1 MLKYTPAVFA
11 VKNDYQIMTPVTEPS
26 LFWVEVDGKCFYD
39 EQNGIMRSLCTT
51 HRVTVPMELLDRVGE
66 YTVCERVIIDRK
78 PYFPET
84 EDTVKTTFSFK
95 PVPTDNIRI
104 YHVADTH
111 NRVEEPCEAAK
122 KFGEID
128 LLVMNGD
135 IPNHSGDIAYFD
147 TIYAIAEKLTH
158 GNIPII
164 FARGNH
170 DMRGYFAE
178 QIADYT
184 PNQSGNTYYSVRVG
198 NIWALVLDCGED
210 KDDSSKEY
218 GFTVACRPFRERQTE
233 YIRQIIKNAETEYAA
248 EGVEHRLLICH
259 NPFTY
264 QLKEP
269 FNIEKEIY
277 TEWSALIRENISP
290 ELMLCGHLHKTF
302 ISEVGSENDHLGQ
315 PCTLVVGSNVG
326 EGFHVG
332 CGVVLKKADVSIDF
346 FDSREK

>member
-11 VKNDYQIMTPVTEPS
+11 VGRNYQIMVPVTEAS

-51 HRVTVPMELLDRVGE
+51 HRVTVPAEVLDSAGE

-84 EDTVKTTFSFK
+84 ENTVRTTFSFK
-95 PVPTDNIRI
+95 PIPKENIRI

-111 NRVEEPCEAAK
+111 NKVSEPCAAAER
-122 KFGEID
+122 FGDID

-135 IPNHSGDIAYFD
+135 IPNHSGEIAYFD
-147 TIYAIAEKLTH
+147 TIYEIADKITH
-158 GNIPII
+158 GAIPII

-170 DMRGYFAE
+170 DLRGYFAE
-178 QIADYT
+178 QIADHT
-184 PNQSGNTYYSVRVG
+184 PNQNGNTYYSTRVG

-210 KDDSSKEY
+210 KDDSHAEY
-218 GFTVACRPFRERQTE
+218 GLTVACHPFRERQTE
-233 YIRQIIKNAETEYAA
+233 YIKQIIQNAESEYAA
-248 EGVEHRLLICH
+248 EGVEHRLIICH

-264 QLKEP
+264 QLAEP

-277 TEWSALIRENISP
+277 SEWARLIKESIHP
-290 ELMLCGHLHKTF
+290 ELMLCGHLHRTF
-302 ISEVGSENDHLGQ
+302 IGEVGGENDHLGQ
-315 PCTLVVGSNVG
+315 PCRVVVGSNIG
-326 EGFHVG
+326 EDFHVG
-332 CGVVLKKADVSIDF
+332 CGIVLRENISIEF
-346 FDSREK
+346 FSSKEI